1 MTFFFYIGIGLGL
14 MILQTSL
21 LPRLAFIGHFFDLLV
36 PLVIYLAAFRPLHE
50 SLIFTL
56 FLGLLADNLSG
67 GPFGLYLTA
76 YVWLFVGVRM
86 AATVVRAENPFLLV
100 LIILLGVVLQNL
112 IFYGGLVLFGSG
124 PPEAGVALRV
134 VSEQVGWVL
143 LTGPVLAALMRQAH
157 RLTTRRFKRV
167 KSGSEAAPGGAATRS

>member
-1 MTFFFYIGIGLGL
+1 MTYFFYIGIGLGL
-14 MILQTSL
+14 TILQTSL
-21 LPRLAFIGHFFDLLV
+21 LPRLAFIGHFFDLLL
-36 PLVIYLAAFRPLHE
+36 PLVVYLAAFRPLHE
-50 SLIFTL
+50 SLPFTL

-67 GPFGLYLTA
+67 GPFGLYLTT
-76 YVWLFVGVRM
+76 YVWLFIGVRM

-112 IFYGGLVLFGSG
+112 IFYGGLVMFGPG
-124 PPEAGVALRV
+124 PPAAGVALRV

-157 RLTTRRFKRV
+157 RLATKRFK
-167 KSGSEAAPGGAATRS
+167 SAEADNETSSGAAAARS